1 MGSTKNPIKTIAYES
16 ATQLQP
22 RVKTVQ
28 IRFIRFHT
36 VQRASN
42 FRGERLFGGDQGRAD
57 RALVH
62 LFGDDLADGAAAFSA
77 LELAP
82 VMRLHGFG
90 AARPGVDGG
99 ADALA
104 VDTVADTDDHENHL
118 HDTANDC
125 QSGFC
130 GLLQMRNGR
139 RA

>member
-1 MGSTKNPIKTIAYES
+1 MKVRHSCS
-16 ATQLQP
+16 
-22 RVKTVQ
+22 RVSKRCKSVSFGFTPSKGPA
-28 IRFIRFHT
+28 I
-36 VQRASN
+36 SG
-42 FRGERLFGGDQGRAD
+42 GERLFGRDQGRAD

-90 AARPGVDGG
+90 AAGPGVDGG
-99 ADALA
+99 PDALA

-130 GLLQMRNGR
+130 ALLQKRNGR

>member
-1 MGSTKNPIKTIAYES
+1 MA
-16 ATQLQP
+16 
-22 RVKTVQ
+22 VD
-28 IRFIRFHT
+28 
-36 VQRASN
+36 RAKACN
-42 FRGERLFGGDQGRAD
+42 FRGCCLFGGDERWRD
-57 RALVH
+57 RTLVH
-62 LFGDDLADGAAAFSA
+62 FFGDDLTDGAAAFSA
-77 LELAP
+77 LELAS

-118 HDTANDC
+118 HDYANDC

-130 GLLQMRNGR
+130 ALLHMRNGR